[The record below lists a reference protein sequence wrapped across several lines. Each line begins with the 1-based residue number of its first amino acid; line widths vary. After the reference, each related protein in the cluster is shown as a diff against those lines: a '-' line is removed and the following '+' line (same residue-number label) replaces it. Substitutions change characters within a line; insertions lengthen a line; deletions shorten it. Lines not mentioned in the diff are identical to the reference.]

1 MIETAPYLMFEPQE
15 ELWWRVWVPLVYM
28 LFTLLVCIPVLVAA
42 GLEALLVQSLEAV
55 SSRKISLKV
64 EGERQFSWPGCFR
77 NYLKQSQD
85 GFGMWRTTFGHVLPL
100 QIDELTLKE
109 VKPLLD
115 TCPCSVSQNWACH
128 CPADVKNV
136 CLI

>member
-1 MIETAPYLMFEPQE
+1 MGGGSPGAALMIETAPYLMFEPQE

-77 NYLKQSQD
+77 KYLKQSQD
-85 GFGMWRTTFGHVLPL
+85 GFENVEDHFWARPSTSKVGT
-100 QIDELTLKE
+100 ELHK
-109 VKPLLD
+109 
-115 TCPCSVSQNWACH
+115 SWN
-128 CPADVKNV
+128 
-136 CLI
+136 

>member
-100 QIDELTLKE
+100 QKLELNSNCQTYPQGRE
-109 VKPLLD
+109 
-115 TCPCSVSQNWACH
+115 Q
-128 CPADVKNV
+128 
-136 CLI
+136 

>member
-85 GFGMWRTTFGHVLPL
+85 GFGMWTMTTSSLHQTLQIFGHSDNLSRCL
-100 QIDELTLKE
+100 L
-109 VKPLLD
+109 KPLWRWHQAVQI
-115 TCPCSVSQNWACH
+115 CSFFQLVS
-128 CPADVKNV
+128 
-136 CLI
+136 L

>member
-1 MIETAPYLMFEPQE
+1 MIETLPYLMFEPQE
-15 ELWWRVWVPLVYM
+15 KLWWRVWVPLVYM

-55 SSRKISLKV
+55 SSRKSCLKV

-100 QIDELTLKE
+100 QKLELNSKKLE
-109 VKPLLD
+109 L
-115 TCPCSVSQNWACH
+115 N
-128 CPADVKNV
+128 
-136 CLI
+136 

>member
-1 MIETAPYLMFEPQE
+1 
-15 ELWWRVWVPLVYM
+15 M

-100 QIDELTLKE
+100 QKLEIFSESLKISI
-109 VKPLLD
+109 KKSQKLAKIQGNH
-115 TCPCSVSQNWACH
+115 QNW
-128 CPADVKNV
+128 
-136 CLI
+136 

>member
-1 MIETAPYLMFEPQE
+1 MGGGSPGAALMIETAPYLMFEPQE

-28 LFTLLVCIPVLVAA
+28 LFTLLVYIPVLVAA
-42 GLEALLVQSLEAV
+42 GLEALLEQSLEAV
-55 SSRKISLKV
+55 SSRKICLKV

-100 QIDELTLKE
+100 QKLELNCSKVGTE
-109 VKPLLD
+109 LLD
-115 TCPCSVSQNWACH
+115 GARN
-128 CPADVKNV
+128 DDYDY
-136 CLI
+136 L

>member
-55 SSRKISLKV
+55 SSRKICLKV

-100 QIDELTLKE
+100 QKLELNLNYIGKTAECHIKR
-109 VKPLLD
+109 PFYRN
-115 TCPCSVSQNWACH
+115 VSGILAE
-128 CPADVKNV
+128 
-136 CLI
+136 L